1 MSAPTTNIEKQ
12 KRRHTPALLGI
23 TGSLALVGIF
33 AIALFGGVEETE
45 KSEAL
50 STVTEPQE

>member
-1 MSAPTTNIEKQ
+1 MSAPNTNIEKQ

-33 AIALFGGVEETE
+33 VIVLFGGVEETE

-50 STVTEPQE
+50 PTPTAPQE